1 MKGALTFLTMWLL
14 VDLLAF
20 SLAGSAEAS
29 WRSTGTSV
37 ANPNAV
43 YCKGGGRK
51 ADISQC
57 KENRK
62 GPKQK
67 KRNSSGERN
76 RI

>member
-1 MKGALTFLTMWLL
+1 MKGALTFLSMWLL
-14 VDLLAF
+14 VGLLAF

-29 WRSTGTSV
+29 WRSTGKSV

-62 GPKQK
+62 GGKRKKQK
-67 KRNSSGERN
+67 NH
-76 RI
+76 